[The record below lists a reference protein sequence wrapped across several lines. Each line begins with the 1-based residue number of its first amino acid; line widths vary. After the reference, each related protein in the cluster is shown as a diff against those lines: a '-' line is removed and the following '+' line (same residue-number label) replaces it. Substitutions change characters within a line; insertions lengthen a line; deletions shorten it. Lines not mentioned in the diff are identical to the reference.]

1 MAMIILGLD
10 PGIARTGYG
19 IIDIHTQ
26 AQLVRCGVLTT
37 SARADSADRLKE
49 LGSDLEK
56 IVKSAKPDRAVVE
69 QVFFG
74 ANSKTA
80 IQTAHVRGVLLYV
93 LRQNHIP
100 VASLTPLQIKSQLTG
115 YGRATKSQVQHLVT
129 MRLNLDSAP
138 QPDDAADAVA
148 AALCFADT
156 TAHAPFNGRSSHAN
170 DL

>member
-1 MAMIILGLD
+1 MVIIGLD

-19 IIDIHTQ
+19 VINIHPQ
-26 AQLVRCGVLTT
+26 PELVRCGILTT
-37 SARADSADRLKE
+37 HVRQDTADRLRE
-49 LGSDLEK
+49 LGADLEK
-56 IVKSAKPDRAVVE
+56 IVQSVKPDQAVVE

-93 LRQNHIP
+93 LRQHHIS

-115 YGRATKSQVQHLVT
+115 YGRATKIQIQQMVT
-129 MRLNLDSAP
+129 IRLGLDAAP
-138 QPDDAADAVA
+138 EPDDAADAVA

-156 TAHAPFNGRSSHAN
+156 VAAEPKG
-170 DL
+170 